1 MKKRMLA
8 ALLAGSML
16 LTACGGTGG
25 QTASQAPKGEAP
37 QSASADAGTQSGQKV
52 TMKVSV
58 GVADNHFEAVA
69 VNKMK
74 EYIEEQT
81 GGNFTVEIF
90 TGAQIG
96 NDQEVFEGLKLGVAD
111 MLPCGTDIIGNFS
124 KDFGLLSLPYLFDNE
139 KQVEAVVEGEFGQ
152 SLLNELEDI
161 GYVGLGFGNFG
172 FRHTT
177 NSKHPINS
185 VEDMKG
191 LKIRTMTTPI
201 HLEVFEALGA
211 NPTPM
216 AFSELFSALQQ
227 GVVDGQENP
236 LMNIY
241 ANKLHEVQKYL
252 TLDGHVF
259 TFVTFVVSK
268 DWYDKLEPSYQQ
280 ILNDG
285 IKIATEYMKES
296 CESEDALALEKM
308 KEAGV
313 EVVELTPEAKDEFRE
328 AVKGVSEK
336 YGNEINPDKYKE
348 MLDIIASVQ

>member
-152 SLLNELEDI
+152 SLLKELESGI
-161 GYVGLGFGNFG
+161 WKLWLPPYN
-172 FRHTT
+172 
-177 NSKHPINS
+177 
-185 VEDMKG
+185 
-191 LKIRTMTTPI
+191 
-201 HLEVFEALGA
+201 
-211 NPTPM
+211 
-216 AFSELFSALQQ
+216 QQ
-227 GVVDGQENP
+227 QTSNQQRGGHERIKNKDHDHADTSGGV
-236 LMNIY
+236 
-241 ANKLHEVQKYL
+241 
-252 TLDGHVF
+252 
-259 TFVTFVVSK
+259 
-268 DWYDKLEPSYQQ
+268 
-280 ILNDG
+280 
-285 IKIATEYMKES
+285 
-296 CESEDALALEKM
+296 
-308 KEAGV
+308 
-313 EVVELTPEAKDEFRE
+313 
-328 AVKGVSEK
+328 
-336 YGNEINPDKYKE
+336 
-348 MLDIIASVQ
+348 

>member
-1 MKKRMLA
+1 MKKTLA
-8 ALLAGSML
+8 TLLAVSML
-16 LTACGGTGG
+16 LTACGGGN
-25 QTASQAPKGEAP
+25 A
-37 QSASADAGTQSGQKV
+37 QSAETESLKGDSARTSAEGSASHSGQKV

-58 GVADNHFEAVA
+58 GVSDNHFEAVA
-69 VNKMK
+69 VEKMK
-74 EYIEEQT
+74 TYIEEQS

-124 KDFGLLSLPYLFDNE
+124 KQFGLLSLPYLFDNE
-139 KQVEAVVEGEFGQ
+139 AQVVAVVEGEFGRR
-152 SLLNELEDI
+152 LLADLENI

-177 NSKHPINS
+177 NSKKPINT

-201 HLEVFEALGA
+201 HLEVFEAMGA

-268 DWYDKLEPSYQQ
+268 DWYDKLDSANQQ
-280 ILNDG
+280 ILRDG
-285 IKIATEYMKES
+285 VQIACDYMKES

-308 KEAGV
+308 TETGV
-313 EVVELTPEAKDEFRE
+313 QAVELTPEAKEGFRK
-328 AVKGVSEK
+328 AVQGVSEK
-336 YGNEINPDKYKE
+336 YGNEIDPEKYKE
-348 MLDIIASVQ
+348 LLDTIAAVK